1 MMSELRIKINDEINI
16 EINDKICLINDG
28 ITVLDILEDDF
39 NILKSYLYRDVER
52 SKKKLTVKEIRLL
65 LNCIDRE
72 IKDAVDYVIKYN
84 YKKGG
89 MS

>member
-1 MMSELRIKINDEINI
+1 MMTDLKNKITEEINI
-16 EINDKICLINDG
+16 EIDDKINLIDDG
-28 ITVLDILEDDF
+28 IPVMDILDDDF
-39 NILKSYLYRDVER
+39 NILKAYLYRDVER

-89 MS
+89 ES

>member
-28 ITVLDILEDDF
+28 IPVLDILEDDF

-89 MS
+89 ES